1 VDKISQVTNPDEAR
15 HLLEVALRHE
25 WAVSFE
31 YVIHAYSMPRGKF
44 CYEDPVMRTRT
55 DARSQSIQI
64 GIDEM
69 YHAYQLGLIITKMGG
84 RPSFTTDEVVRHP
97 RIIDNLRRDKKT
109 EEEVTDLYLSVDW
122 EAGRHPE
129 LQNMVLNIAA
139 DEQRHIRQFAAA
151 IEALEREGA
160 TEALCFREG
169 TESACR
175 EDVQRLHGITRLEN
189 ELMHRYLGCAML
201 FSDHQDLTFR
211 LFKNSLNHMRHWD
224 KNAGLLVELG
234 SVIKIENAS
243 TDETGREASVH
254 PMPVLYPCQTRLEAL
269 EALVPEEEKLIAA
282 YEALIARLPDGGPKD
297 RLAAQLAVKREHLYT
312 QGALLANARRVQD
325 LR

>member
-1 VDKISQVTNPDEAR
+1 MDKIGKVTNPEEALR
-15 HLLEVALRHE
+15 LLDIALRHE

-69 YHAYQLGLIITKMGG
+69 YHAYQLGLVITRLGG
-84 RPSFTTDEVVRHP
+84 RPTFKTDEVVRYP
-97 RIIDNLRRDKKT
+97 RIIDNLRRDKRT
-109 EEEVTDLYLSVDW
+109 EEEVTDLYLSVAW
-122 EAGRHPE
+122 EPGRFPE
-129 LQNMVLNIAA
+129 LRNMILNIAS

-151 IEALEREGA
+151 VEAVEREGG

-169 TESACR
+169 PEAACR
-175 EDVQRLHGITRLEN
+175 EEVRRLHEITRLEN
-189 ELMHRYLGCAML
+189 EIMHRYLNCAML
-201 FSDHQDLTFR
+201 FGEHQDLTFR
-211 LFKNSLNHMRHWD
+211 LFKNSVNHMRHWD

-234 SVIKIENAS
+234 SVIRIENAS
-243 TDETGREASVH
+243 VDASGREASVH
-254 PMPVLYPCQTRLEAL
+254 PMPVLYPGEGRLAAL

-282 YEALIARLPDGGPKD
+282 YEELLAGQPAGPVRD
-297 RLAAQLAVKREHLYT
+297 RLAAQLALKREHLYT
-312 QGALLANARRVQD
+312 QQSLLANARRIEG
-325 LR
+325 LA